1 MAQFRSMARRL
12 AAPRGLKVKRVGP
25 AGITLAWKAPRG
37 AKPAGY
43 LIFRDG
49 RRIARTERRR
59 YVDARAKPGRHR
71 YFVLGVDAHGHR
83 GKHSKIVRARMPVVV
98 PPPAPPEPPPIKPP
112 NVGPKLTA
120 AMVDRLFWRAGFGAT
135 PTQRAAWTG
144 RGHLELVDW
153 LLDTAPALAAT
164 ATPPLTGGSTPNQP
178 IDLLASEDELVMEWL
193 DRMQRAVNP
202 LRERIAFFW
211 HRHWAV
217 SREDGIPSPWLIAY
231 RNRMLRFADPRLSF
245 RALAYEMS
253 TLDAAMS
260 MYLNGSDNVKGRP
273 NENYARELMEL
284 FCLGPTAA
292 DGSPNY
298 TQADVEG
305 LARALT
311 GWRLNFDEATPDYGK
326 IAFNPTRFEPGAK
339 TFLGRT
345 LPALGRTAVAADGP
359 VAVNA
364 ALDTVL
370 GHPSHAP
377 FLIRKLWAEFIATP
391 IPAATLS
398 ALVAAYRPSAPLRPV
413 LRAILTNPLIFE
425 SLGEPNLVKPP
436 VVYLVGVL
444 RALGAPMKGNY
455 MTGALTNMQQRPYR
469 PPNVAGWEGGM
480 SWLNTNTVQGRFDAV
495 LRAQFLKYSN
505 NANSYPRPALVDVD
519 GGAGE
524 TAAALVER
532 AHASIGRPWLSAGT
546 RNALL
551 AYATAAPT
559 ASVTQRRQR
568 FYTVQALMLGG
579 PDGQVM

>member
-1 MAQFRSMARRL
+1 
-12 AAPRGLKVKRVGP
+12 
-25 AGITLAWKAPRG
+25 
-37 AKPAGY
+37 
-43 LIFRDG
+43 
-49 RRIARTERRR
+49 
-59 YVDARAKPGRHR
+59 
-71 YFVLGVDAHGHR
+71 
-83 GKHSKIVRARMPVVV
+83 
-98 PPPAPPEPPPIKPP
+98 
-112 NVGPKLTA
+112 
-120 AMVDRLFWRAGFGAT
+120 
-135 PTQRAAWTG
+135 
-144 RGHLELVDW
+144 
-153 LLDTAPALAAT
+153 
-164 ATPPLTGGSTPNQP
+164 
-178 IDLLASEDELVMEWL
+178 
-193 DRMQRAVNP
+193 MQRAVNP

-253 TLDAAMS
+253 TLDAAMC

-284 FCLGPTAA
+284 FCLGPTTP
-292 DGSPNY
+292 DGTPNY

-311 GWRLNFDEATPDYGK
+311 GWRLNFDEASADYGK

-359 VAVNA
+359 AAVNA
-364 ALDTVL
+364 ALDAVL

-398 ALVAAYRPSAPLRPV
+398 ALVAAYRPNAPLRPV
-413 LRAILTNPLIFE
+413 LRGILTNPLIFE

-495 LRAQFLKYSN
+495 LRAQFLKYSGSTS
-505 NANSYPRPALVDVD
+505 SYPRPAQVEVD

-524 TAAALVER
+524 TPSALVER
-532 AHASIGRPWLSAGT
+532 AHASVGRPWLAPAT
-546 RNALL
+546 REALL
-551 AYATAAPT
+551 AYATSAPT
-559 ASVTQRRQR
+559 TTVQQRRQR